1 VEYWLALLMDLVEKV
16 GFVVGAKPETVLD
29 DNKATRREL
38 NFMLMCD
45 YKSYKIVRE
54 DCVCKTS
61 FQDCFLTGM
70 LLFCDVVG
78 LTWFWILSIVIID
91 C

>member
-1 VEYWLALLMDLVEKV
+1 MEYWLALLMDLVEKV

-45 YKSYKIVRE
+45 YKSYKKDVCVKRASKIV
-54 DCVCKTS
+54 
-61 FQDCFLTGM
+61 F
-70 LLFCDVVG
+70 
-78 LTWFWILSIVIID
+78 
-91 C
+91 

>member
-1 VEYWLALLMDLVEKV
+1 MEYWLALLMDLVEKV

-45 YKSYKIVRE
+45 YKSYK
-54 DCVCKTS
+54 K
-61 FQDCFLTGM
+61 
-70 LLFCDVVG
+70 DV
-78 LTWFWILSIVIID
+78 
-91 C
+91 